1 VRRVN
6 PDQLQNAC
14 LRLGETVLDPA
25 IWPEILGEISQAVGA
40 VGSFMLQS
48 DVRTLDVPCTASLK
62 DGFEAIYFKNG
73 WHLRDLRA
81 SRGVPLLLNGSQVII
96 DEDLFTPDF
105 TPDEMKRTDFYNDC
119 IRAVGLEWFAAI
131 GFRAGPALWGLSVQR
146 TSAEGPFGKEDKAVL
161 STLSRRLTEVASL
174 STAIGRIALTSA
186 IDALDAV
193 RNPAVSI
200 DRFGYVLGANKA
212 TESVFDAEIHVK
224 GRRLFVADSN
234 AQSCLGQLIDRFRI
248 TPDTAPLHTGPIV
261 VRRKTGVPVIVR
273 ILPVHGAARTPFLG
287 ARALLTF
294 TPAEPKPG
302 PSSSLLAKTFGLTP
316 AEARLAS
323 IISEGISPE
332 KAAEELG
339 IARETAR
346 NQLKA
351 IFGKTGTHRQSE
363 LVAILARL

>member
-1 VRRVN
+1 VRRLN
-6 PDQLQNAC
+6 PDQLQKVC
-14 LRLGETVLDPA
+14 LRLGEAVLEPA
-25 IWPEILGEISQAVGA
+25 VWPEILGELSQAVGA
-40 VGSFMLQS
+40 IGTLMLQS
-48 DVRTLDVPCTASLK
+48 DVRTLDVPTSASLR
-62 DGFEAIYFKNG
+62 DTFEGYYFKHG

-81 SRGVPLLLNGSQVII
+81 SRGVPFLLNGSQVVI
-96 DEDLFTPDF
+96 DQDLFSPE
-105 TPDEMKRTDFYNDC
+105 EMKWTEYYNDC
-119 IRAVGLEWFAAI
+119 IRAQGLEWFAAI
-131 GFRAGPALWGLSVQR
+131 GFWAGPALWALSIQR
-146 TSAEGPFGKEDKAVL
+146 TPAEGSFDREDKAVL

-186 IDALDAV
+186 MDALDTV

-212 TESVFDAEIHVK
+212 SESVFDAEIYVR
-224 GRRLFVADSN
+224 GRRLFVADPN
-234 AQSCLGQLIDRFRI
+234 AQSCLGQVIDRFRI
-248 TPDTAPLHTGPIV
+248 TPDTATLHAVPIV
-261 VRRKTGVPVIVR
+261 VRRRLGVPVIVR

-294 TPAEPKPG
+294 TPVEPKPG

-323 IISEGISPE
+323 IIAEGVSPE
-332 KAAEELG
+332 KVAEELG

-351 IFGKTGTHRQSE
+351 IFAKTGTHRQSE